1 MDESSLVKVTSALKG
16 TCETM
21 SSNHYSNSKF
31 TQAHDHAKAASNAQH
46 QSETTV
52 AINEHALAAGEFA
65 NAARSTSSIE
75 ALRTLKL
82 LEEHH
87 QRLAELL
94 KIPYDR
100 RAAAASQNPSSET
113 IDEKQESQASDA
125 TSDASSPDDGRT
137 KSGSGQQQQSAGGSP
152 VAAVKGVPSLA
163 QQRRYPSREMTSS
176 IASNLASA
184 RGIRGSRNRSQPI
197 PPSVT
202 NDQAPG
208 NMEVQARRD
217 GSRTKMQ
224 SVLDQSGK
232 PGWIPPT
239 GTTADSPR
247 RETEPKKTEEVAS
260 PASDDGYSRFYSTF
274 GNIINRLSAPLA
286 FAGLPLI
293 TEESSSVTSS
303 SSIPEPHAET
313 PPEPAPAKRSN
324 RLKPSP
330 AAPAEPDL
338 SKIYSRATLRAI
350 SANNPNDSF
359 YVVPT
364 SGHTMSYANIL
375 NFADKE
381 KRRLEASLHSGVG
394 GGGGGGGAGDSLIED
409 DEDDFVDARE
419 SPSMMMAA
427 PTSPGVSR
435 RRGGGA
441 AASKSKTEQNLKNTV
456 EELYLENRGLKDML
470 DKLSKRLHAFEATAQ
485 NSSLALAESIR
496 LRRPGSPAT
505 VGVSP
510 FTTGGGGGMSSTDA
524 VLKARNKELEEQMAM
539 AMQRMEALEKE
550 NRTMARTLEKYRE
563 KWEKLKA
570 GAKARRQAQ
579 GATGESAEADETAA
593 AAS

>member
-1 MDESSLVKVTSALKG
+1 MDESSLVK
-16 TCETM
+16 
-21 SSNHYSNSKF
+21 
-31 TQAHDHAKAASNAQH
+31 AHDHAKAASNAQH

-94 KIPYDR
+94 KIPFDR

-113 IDEKQESQASDA
+113 IDEKHESQASDA
-125 TSDASSPDDGRT
+125 TSDVSSPDDGRT

-152 VAAVKGVPSLA
+152 VATAKGVPSLA

-208 NMEVQARRD
+208 NMEVQPRRD

-239 GTTADSPR
+239 ADSPR
-247 RETEPKKTEEVAS
+247 RETEPRKTEEVAS
-260 PASDDGYSRFYSTF
+260 PAASDDGYSRFYSTF

-303 SSIPEPHAET
+303 SSVPEPHAET

-350 SANNPNDSF
+350 SASNPNDSF

-381 KRRLEASLHSGVG
+381 KRRLEASLHSGVS
-394 GGGGGGGAGDSLIED
+394 GGGGGAGDSLIED

-427 PTSPGVSR
+427 PTSPGVR
-435 RRGGGA
+435 RRGTA
-441 AASKSKTEQNLKNTV
+441 AKPKSEQNLKNTV

-505 VGVSP
+505 VGASP
-510 FTTGGGGGMSSTDA
+510 FTSGGGGGGGMSSTDA

-579 GATGESAEADETAA
+579 GGAGESAEADESAA

>member
-1 MDESSLVKVTSALKG
+1 MDESSLIK
-16 TCETM
+16 
-21 SSNHYSNSKF
+21 
-31 TQAHDHAKAASNAQH
+31 AHDHARAASNATH

-65 NAARSTSSIE
+65 NAARVTTSVE

-87 QRLAELL
+87 QRLSELL
-94 KIPYDR
+94 KLPLDR
-100 RAAAASQNPSSET
+100 RASQNPDT
-113 IDEKQESQASDA
+113 IDEKQESQASD
-125 TSDASSPDDGRT
+125 DPNDVSSPHDARS
-137 KSGSGQQQQSAGGSP
+137 KSGAGHSAGSP
-152 VAAVKGVPSLA
+152 VASTKTVPSLA
-163 QQRRYPSREMTSS
+163 QPRRYPNREMTSS

-184 RGIRGSRNRSQPI
+184 RGIRSSRNRSQPI

-208 NMEVQARRD
+208 SMEVQPRRD
-217 GSRTKMQ
+217 GSKVKMQ
-224 SVLDQSGK
+224 NVLDQSGK

-239 GTTADSPR
+239 GNPEPSR
-247 RETEPKKTEEVAS
+247 REVESDKAEEPTS
-260 PASDDGYSRFYSTF
+260 PPPSDDGYSRFYSTF

-293 TEESSSVTSS
+293 TEESSASSVAAALEP
-303 SSIPEPHAET
+303 PET
-313 PPEPAPAKRSN
+313 PEPAPIKRN
-324 RLKPSP
+324 RLKSS

-350 SANNPNDSF
+350 SAHNPNDSF

-364 SGHTMSYANIL
+364 SGHTVSYANIL

-381 KRRLEASLHSGVG
+381 KRRLEASLHG
-394 GGGGGGGAGDSLIED
+394 GDSFLED
-409 DEDDFVDARE
+409 DDDDFVDARE
-419 SPSMMMAA
+419 SPSV
-427 PTSPGVSR
+427 PLSPSVR
-435 RRGGGA
+435 RRVG
-441 AASKSKTEQNLKNTV
+441 SKPSRSEQQLTNTV

-496 LRRPGSPAT
+496 LRRPGSPSSIA
-505 VGVSP
+505 V
-510 FTTGGGGGMSSTDA
+510 GGGPSTAGGDA
-524 VLKARNKELEEQMAM
+524 VLRSRNRELEEQMAM
-539 AMQRMEALEKE
+539 AVQRMEALEKE
-550 NRTMARTLEKYRE
+550 NKTMARTLEKYRE

-579 GATGESAEADETAA
+579 GTAESADADEAAATAA
-593 AAS
+593 S

>member
-1 MDESSLVKVTSALKG
+1 MDESSLIK
-16 TCETM
+16 
-21 SSNHYSNSKF
+21 
-31 TQAHDHAKAASNAQH
+31 AHDHARAASNATH

-65 NAARSTSSIE
+65 NAARVTTSIE

-87 QRLAELL
+87 QRLSELL
-94 KIPYDR
+94 KLPLDR
-100 RAAAASQNPSSET
+100 RTSQNADT
-113 IDEKQESQASDA
+113 IDEKQESQVSDASDV
-125 TSDASSPDDGRT
+125 SSPDDAGP
-137 KSGSGQQQQSAGGSP
+137 KAGLGQSAGSP
-152 VAAVKGVPSLA
+152 VATTKTVPSLA

-184 RGIRGSRNRSQPI
+184 RGIRSSRNRSQPI

-217 GSRTKMQ
+217 GSRAKMQ
-224 SVLDQSGK
+224 NVLDQSGK

-239 GTTADSPR
+239 GNPEPSR
-247 RETEPKKTEEVAS
+247 REAESRKAEEAAS
-260 PASDDGYSRFYSTF
+260 PPSDDGYSRFYSTF

-293 TEESSSVTSS
+293 TEESPST
-303 SSIPEPHAET
+303 PEPSEA
-313 PPEPAPAKRSN
+313 PEPAPIKRN
-324 RLKPSP
+324 RLKSP

-350 SANNPNDSF
+350 SAHNPNDSF

-364 SGHTMSYANIL
+364 SGHTVSYANIL

-381 KRRLEASLHSGVG
+381 KRRLEASLHG
-394 GGGGGGGAGDSLIED
+394 GDSFIED
-409 DEDDFVDARE
+409 DDDDFVDARE
-419 SPSMMMAA
+419 SPSA
-427 PTSPGVSR
+427 PLSPGAR
-435 RRGGGA
+435 RRVGGKP
-441 AASKSKTEQNLKNTV
+441 SRSEQNLSNTV
-456 EELYLENRGLKDML
+456 EELYLENKGLKDML

-496 LRRPGSPAT
+496 LRRPGSPSSAA
-505 VGVSP
+505 VGGPVAAS
-510 FTTGGGGGMSSTDA
+510 GDA
-524 VLKARNKELEEQMAM
+524 VLRVRNKELEEQMAM
-539 AMQRMEALEKE
+539 AIQRMEALEKE
-550 NRTMARTLEKYRE
+550 NKSMARTLEKYRE

-579 GATGESAEADETAA
+579 GTAESAEADESAVAAAAA
-593 AAS
+593 AASGS

>member
-1 MDESSLVKVTSALKG
+1 MDESSLIK
-16 TCETM
+16 
-21 SSNHYSNSKF
+21 
-31 TQAHDHAKAASNAQH
+31 AHDHARAASNAQH

-65 NAARSTSSIE
+65 NAARVTTSIE

-87 QRLAELL
+87 QRLSELL
-94 KIPYDR
+94 KLPSTAARARTPRPSTRSRNPRPPTQATPPLPTMPDR
-100 RAAAASQNPSSET
+100 
-113 IDEKQESQASDA
+113 KQ
-125 TSDASSPDDGRT
+125 
-137 KSGSGQQQQSAGGSP
+137 
-152 VAAVKGVPSLA
+152 V

-184 RGIRGSRNRSQPI
+184 RGIRSSRNRSQPI

-224 SVLDQSGK
+224 NVLDQSGK

-239 GTTADSPR
+239 GNPESSR
-247 RETEPKKTEEVAS
+247 REAEYRKAEEAAS
-260 PASDDGYSRFYSTF
+260 PPSDDGYSRFYSTF
-274 GNIINRLSAPLA
+274 GSIINRLSAPLA

-293 TEESSSVTSS
+293 AEETPST
-303 SSIPEPHAET
+303 PEPSET
-313 PPEPAPAKRSN
+313 PEPAPIKRN
-324 RLKPSP
+324 RHKSP

-350 SANNPNDSF
+350 SAHNPNDSF

-364 SGHTMSYANIL
+364 SGHTVSYANIL

-381 KRRLEASLHSGVG
+381 KRRLEASLHG
-394 GGGGGGGAGDSLIED
+394 GDSFVED
-409 DEDDFVDARE
+409 DDDDFVDARE
-419 SPSMMMAA
+419 SPSA
-427 PTSPGVSR
+427 PLSPGAR
-435 RRGGGA
+435 RRVGGKP
-441 AASKSKTEQNLKNTV
+441 SRSEQNLSNTV
-456 EELYLENRGLKDML
+456 EELYLENKGLKDML

-496 LRRPGSPAT
+496 LRRPGSPSSAA
-505 VGVSP
+505 VGVSVAA
-510 FTTGGGGGMSSTDA
+510 GGDA
-524 VLKARNKELEEQMAM
+524 VLRVRNKELEEQMAM
-539 AMQRMEALEKE
+539 AIQRMEALEKE
-550 NRTMARTLEKYRE
+550 NKSMARTLEKYRE

-579 GATGESAEADETAA
+579 GTAESAEADEAVAAA
-593 AAS
+593 AASGS

>member
-1 MDESSLVKVTSALKG
+1 MDESSLVK
-16 TCETM
+16 
-21 SSNHYSNSKF
+21 
-31 TQAHDHAKAASNAQH
+31 AHDHAKAASNAQH

-94 KIPYDR
+94 KIPFDR
-100 RAAAASQNPSSET
+100 RAAASQNPSSET

-125 TSDASSPDDGRT
+125 TSDVSSPDDGRT
-137 KSGSGQQQQSAGGSP
+137 KSRSGQQQQSAGGSP
-152 VAAVKGVPSLA
+152 VATVKGVPSLA

-184 RGIRGSRNRSQPI
+184 RGIRGSRNRGQPI

-224 SVLDQSGK
+224 NVLDQSGK
-232 PGWIPPT
+232 PGWIPP
-239 GTTADSPR
+239 TADSPR

-293 TEESSSVTSS
+293 TEESSSITSS

-394 GGGGGGGAGDSLIED
+394 GGGGGAGDSLIED

-435 RRGGGA
+435 RRG
-441 AASKSKTEQNLKNTV
+441 AASKPKTEQNLKNTV

-505 VGVSP
+505 VGASP
-510 FTTGGGGGMSSTDA
+510 FTTGGGGGGGMSSTDA
-524 VLKARNKELEEQMAM
+524 VLKARNKELEEQMSM

-579 GATGESAEADETAA
+579 GGTGESAEADESAA
-593 AAS
+593 AAT

>member
-1 MDESSLVKVTSALKG
+1 MDESSLVK
-16 TCETM
+16 
-21 SSNHYSNSKF
+21 
-31 TQAHDHAKAASNAQH
+31 AHDHAKAASNAQH

-94 KIPYDR
+94 KIPFDR
-100 RAAAASQNPSSET
+100 RAAASQNPSSET

-125 TSDASSPDDGRT
+125 TSDISSPDDGRT

-152 VAAVKGVPSLA
+152 VATVKGVPSLA

-224 SVLDQSGK
+224 NVLDQSGK
-232 PGWIPPT
+232 PGWIPP
-239 GTTADSPR
+239 TADSPR

-260 PASDDGYSRFYSTF
+260 PAASDDGYSRFYSTF

-293 TEESSSVTSS
+293 TEESSSITSS
-303 SSIPEPHAET
+303 SSIPEPPMET
-313 PPEPAPAKRSN
+313 PEPAPAKRT

-394 GGGGGGGAGDSLIED
+394 SGAGGSGAGDSLIED

-427 PTSPGVSR
+427 PTSPGVR
-435 RRGGGA
+435 RRT
-441 AASKSKTEQNLKNTV
+441 ASKPNTEQNLKNTV

-505 VGVSP
+505 VGASP
-510 FTTGGGGGMSSTDA
+510 FTAGGGGGMSSTDA
-524 VLKARNKELEEQMAM
+524 VLKVRNKELEEQMAM

-579 GATGESAEADETAA
+579 GGTGESAEADEAAA

>member
-1 MDESSLVKVTSALKG
+1 MDESSLVK
-16 TCETM
+16 
-21 SSNHYSNSKF
+21 
-31 TQAHDHAKAASNAQH
+31 AHDHAKAASNAQH

-65 NAARSTSSIE
+65 NAARATSSIE

-125 TSDASSPDDGRT
+125 TSDVSSPDDGRT
-137 KSGSGQQQQSAGGSP
+137 KSGSGQQPTGAGSP
-152 VAAVKGVPSLA
+152 VAAVKGVPSLAA

-224 SVLDQSGK
+224 NVLDQSGK

-239 GTTADSPR
+239 GTNDSPR
-247 RETEPKKTEEVAS
+247 RESEPKKAEEVAS
-260 PASDDGYSRFYSTF
+260 PTSDDGYSRFYSTF

-293 TEESSSVTSS
+293 TEESSLSSTS
-303 SSIPEPHAET
+303 SSIPEPHAEM
-313 PPEPAPAKRSN
+313 PPEPAPAKRN

-394 GGGGGGGAGDSLIED
+394 VGGGGSGAGDSLIED

-419 SPSMMMAA
+419 SPSVMA
-427 PTSPGVSR
+427 PTSPGVR
-435 RRGGGA
+435 RRNA
-441 AASKSKTEQNLKNTV
+441 KPRTEQNLKNTV

-505 VGVSP
+505 AGVTTTTP
-510 FTTGGGGGMSSTDA
+510 FTTGGGVGAGVGMSSTDA

-579 GATGESAEADETAA
+579 EGAGESAEADEAAA

>member
-1 MDESSLVKVTSALKG
+1 MSHMSLTLTVL
-16 TCETM
+16 
-21 SSNHYSNSKF
+21 H
-31 TQAHDHAKAASNAQH
+31 QAHDHARAASNATH

-65 NAARSTSSIE
+65 NAARVTTSVE

-87 QRLAELL
+87 QRLSELL
-94 KIPYDR
+94 KLPLDR
-100 RAAAASQNPSSET
+100 RAGQNPDT
-113 IDEKQESQASDA
+113 IDEKQESQASDDPN
-125 TSDASSPDDGRT
+125 DASSPHDARS
-137 KSGSGQQQQSAGGSP
+137 KSWASHSAGSP
-152 VAAVKGVPSLA
+152 VASTKTVPSLA
-163 QQRRYPSREMTSS
+163 QPRRYPNREMTSS

-184 RGIRGSRNRSQPI
+184 RGIRSSRNRSQPI

-208 NMEVQARRD
+208 SMEVQPRRN
-217 GSRTKMQ
+217 GSKVKMQ
-224 SVLDQSGK
+224 TVLDHSGK

-239 GTTADSPR
+239 GNPEPSR
-247 RETEPKKTEEVAS
+247 REAESNKAEEPTS
-260 PASDDGYSRFYSTF
+260 PPPSDDGYSRFYSTF

-286 FAGLPLI
+286 FAGLPLV
-293 TEESSSVTSS
+293 TEESSASS
-303 SSIPEPHAET
+303 SAAALEPPET
-313 PPEPAPAKRSN
+313 PEPAPIKRN
-324 RLKPSP
+324 RLKSS

-338 SKIYSRATLRAI
+338 AKIYSRATLRAI
-350 SANNPNDSF
+350 SAHNPNDSF

-364 SGHTMSYANIL
+364 SGHTVSYANIL

-381 KRRLEASLHSGVG
+381 KRRLEASLHG
-394 GGGGGGGAGDSLIED
+394 GDSFLED
-409 DEDDFVDARE
+409 DDDDFVDARE
-419 SPSMMMAA
+419 SPSVSL
-427 PTSPGVSR
+427 SPSAR
-435 RRGGGA
+435 RRVG
-441 AASKSKTEQNLKNTV
+441 SKPSRTEQQLANTI

-496 LRRPGSPAT
+496 LRRPGSPLSVA
-505 VGVSP
+505 V
-510 FTTGGGGGMSSTDA
+510 GGGPSTAGGDA
-524 VLKARNKELEEQMAM
+524 VLRARNRELEEQMAV
-539 AMQRMEALEKE
+539 AVQRMEALEKE
-550 NRTMARTLEKYRE
+550 NKTMARTLEKYRE

-579 GATGESAEADETAA
+579 GTVESADADEAA

>member
-1 MDESSLVKVTSALKG
+1 MDESSLVK
-16 TCETM
+16 
-21 SSNHYSNSKF
+21 
-31 TQAHDHAKAASNAQH
+31 AHDHAKAASNAQH

-94 KIPYDR
+94 KIPFDR
-100 RAAAASQNPSSET
+100 RAAASQNPSSET

-125 TSDASSPDDGRT
+125 TSDVSSPDDGRT
-137 KSGSGQQQQSAGGSP
+137 KFRSGQQQQFAGGSP
-152 VAAVKGVPSLA
+152 VATVKGVPSLA

-224 SVLDQSGK
+224 NVLDQSGK
-232 PGWIPPT
+232 PGWIPP
-239 GTTADSPR
+239 TADSPR

-286 FAGLPLI
+286 FAGLPLV
-293 TEESSSVTSS
+293 TEESSSITSS
-303 SSIPEPHAET
+303 SSVPEPHAET

-394 GGGGGGGAGDSLIED
+394 GGGGGAGDSLIED

-435 RRGGGA
+435 RRGA
-441 AASKSKTEQNLKNTV
+441 AGKPKTEQNLKNTV

-505 VGVSP
+505 VGASP
-510 FTTGGGGGMSSTDA
+510 FTTGGGGGGGGGGMSSTDA

-579 GATGESAEADETAA
+579 GGAGESAEADEAAAA

>member
-1 MDESSLVKVTSALKG
+1 MDESSLIK
-16 TCETM
+16 
-21 SSNHYSNSKF
+21 
-31 TQAHDHAKAASNAQH
+31 AHDHARAASNATH

-65 NAARSTSSIE
+65 NAARVTTSIE

-87 QRLAELL
+87 QRLSELL
-94 KIPYDR
+94 KIPFDR
-100 RAAAASQNPSSET
+100 RASQTTDT
-113 IDEKQESQASDA
+113 IDEKQESQASD
-125 TSDASSPDDGRT
+125 TSDASSTDDARA
-137 KSGSGQQQQSAGGSP
+137 KAGSGQSAGSL
-152 VAAVKGVPSLA
+152 AATAKAVPSLS
-163 QQRRYPSREMTSS
+163 QPRRYPNREMTSS

-184 RGIRGSRNRSQPI
+184 RGIRSSRNRGQPI
-197 PPSVT
+197 PPSLT

-217 GSRTKMQ
+217 GSRAKMQ
-224 SVLDQSGK
+224 NVLDQSGK

-239 GTTADSPR
+239 GNLEYSR
-247 RETEPKKTEEVAS
+247 REAESKKAEEAAS
-260 PASDDGYSRFYSTF
+260 PPSDDGYSRFYSTF

-293 TEESSSVTSS
+293 TEETPST
-303 SSIPEPHAET
+303 PEPSET
-313 PPEPAPAKRSN
+313 PEPSPIKRN
-324 RLKPSP
+324 RLKSP

-350 SANNPNDSF
+350 SAHNPNDSF

-364 SGHTMSYANIL
+364 SGHTVSYANIL

-381 KRRLEASLHSGVG
+381 KRRLEASLYG
-394 GGGGGGGAGDSLIED
+394 GDSFIDND
-409 DEDDFVDARE
+409 DDDDFVDARE
-419 SPSMMMAA
+419 TPSAPLSPSA
-427 PTSPGVSR
+427 R
-435 RRGGGA
+435 RRVGGKP
-441 AASKSKTEQNLKNTV
+441 SRSEQHLSNTV
-456 EELYLENRGLKDML
+456 EELYLENKGLKDML

-496 LRRPGSPAT
+496 LRRPGSPTSAA
-505 VGVSP
+505 VGGSVPAS
-510 FTTGGGGGMSSTDA
+510 GDA
-524 VLKARNKELEEQMAM
+524 VLRVRNRELEEQMAM
-539 AMQRMEALEKE
+539 AIQRMEALEKE
-550 NRTMARTLEKYRE
+550 NRSMARTLEKYRE

-579 GATGESAEADETAA
+579 GTAESAEVDEAA
-593 AAS
+593 AAAATASGS

>member
-1 MDESSLVKVTSALKG
+1 MDESSLVK
-16 TCETM
+16 
-21 SSNHYSNSKF
+21 
-31 TQAHDHAKAASNAQH
+31 AHDHAKAASNAQH

-65 NAARSTSSIE
+65 NAARATSSIE

-100 RAAAASQNPSSET
+100 CAAAASQNLSSET

-125 TSDASSPDDGRT
+125 TSDVSSPDDGRT
-137 KSGSGQQQQSAGGSP
+137 KSGSGQQPTGAGSP
-152 VAAVKGVPSLA
+152 VATVKGVPSLAA

-197 PPSVT
+197 PPSIT

-224 SVLDQSGK
+224 NVLDQSGK

-239 GTTADSPR
+239 SANDSPR
-247 RETEPKKTEEVAS
+247 KESEPKKTEEVTS
-260 PASDDGYSRFYSTF
+260 PTSDDGYSRFYSTF

-293 TEESSSVTSS
+293 TEESSSSPS
-303 SSIPEPHAET
+303 SSIPGPVS
-313 PPEPAPAKRSN
+313 PPAEPAPAKRN

-381 KRRLEASLHSGVG
+381 KRRLEASLHSGIG
-394 GGGGGGGAGDSLIED
+394 GGGGGSGGAGDSLIED

-419 SPSMMMAA
+419 SPSVMA
-427 PTSPGVSR
+427 PTSPGVR
-435 RRGGGA
+435 RRNA
-441 AASKSKTEQNLKNTV
+441 KPRTEQNLKNTV

-505 VGVSP
+505 AGLTAAP
-510 FTTGGGGGMSSTDA
+510 FTTGGGAGGGVGMSSTDA

-579 GATGESAEADETAA
+579 GGAGESAEADEAA

>member
-1 MDESSLVKVTSALKG
+1 MDESSLVK
-16 TCETM
+16 
-21 SSNHYSNSKF
+21 
-31 TQAHDHAKAASNAQH
+31 AHDHAKAASNAQH

-65 NAARSTSSIE
+65 NAARATSSIE

-137 KSGSGQQQQSAGGSP
+137 KSGSGQQPTGAGSP
-152 VAAVKGVPSLA
+152 VATVKGVPSLAA

-224 SVLDQSGK
+224 NVLDRSGK

-239 GTTADSPR
+239 GTNDSPR
-247 RETEPKKTEEVAS
+247 RESEPKKTEEVAS

-293 TEESSSVTSS
+293 TEESSSSTS
-303 SSIPEPHAET
+303 SSIPGPVEPPA
-313 PPEPAPAKRSN
+313 EPAPAKRN
-324 RLKPSP
+324 RLKLSP

-381 KRRLEASLHSGVG
+381 KRRLEASLHSGLG
-394 GGGGGGGAGDSLIED
+394 GGGGGGGSGAGDSLIED

-419 SPSMMMAA
+419 SPSVMA
-427 PTSPGVSR
+427 PTSPGVR
-435 RRGGGA
+435 RRNA
-441 AASKSKTEQNLKNTV
+441 KPRTEQNLKNTV

-496 LRRPGSPAT
+496 LRRPGSPASA
-505 VGVSP
+505 GVTATP
-510 FTTGGGGGMSSTDA
+510 FTTGGGAGAGVGMSSTDT

-579 GATGESAEADETAA
+579 GGAGESAEADEAAAAAAA

>member
-1 MDESSLVKVTSALKG
+1 MSLVG
-16 TCETM
+16 
-21 SSNHYSNSKF
+21 
-31 TQAHDHAKAASNAQH
+31 AHDHAKAASNAQH

-94 KIPYDR
+94 KIPFDR
-100 RAAAASQNPSSET
+100 RAAASQNPSSET

-125 TSDASSPDDGRT
+125 TSDISSPDDGRT

-152 VAAVKGVPSLA
+152 VATVKGVPSLT

-224 SVLDQSGK
+224 NVLDQSGK
-232 PGWIPPT
+232 PGWIPP
-239 GTTADSPR
+239 TADSPR

-260 PASDDGYSRFYSTF
+260 PAASDDGYSRFYSTF

-293 TEESSSVTSS
+293 TEESSSITSS
-303 SSIPEPHAET
+303 SSIPEPPMET
-313 PPEPAPAKRSN
+313 PEPAPAKRT

-394 GGGGGGGAGDSLIED
+394 SGAGGSGAGDSLIED

-427 PTSPGVSR
+427 PTSPGVR
-435 RRGGGA
+435 RRT
-441 AASKSKTEQNLKNTV
+441 ASKPNTEQNLKNTV

-505 VGVSP
+505 VGASP
-510 FTTGGGGGMSSTDA
+510 FTAGGGGGMSSTDA
-524 VLKARNKELEEQMAM
+524 VLKVRNKELEEQMAM

-579 GATGESAEADETAA
+579 GGTGESAEADEAAA

>member
-1 MDESSLVKVTSALKG
+1 MDESSLVK
-16 TCETM
+16 
-21 SSNHYSNSKF
+21 
-31 TQAHDHAKAASNAQH
+31 AHDHAKAASNAQH

-94 KIPYDR
+94 KIPFDR
-100 RAAAASQNPSSET
+100 RAAASQNPSSET

-125 TSDASSPDDGRT
+125 TSDVSSPDDGRT
-137 KSGSGQQQQSAGGSP
+137 KSRSGQQQQSAGGSP
-152 VAAVKGVPSLA
+152 VATVKGVPSLA
-163 QQRRYPSREMTSS
+163 HQRRYPSREMTSS

-224 SVLDQSGK
+224 NVLDQSGK
-232 PGWIPPT
+232 PGWIPP
-239 GTTADSPR
+239 TADSPR

-293 TEESSSVTSS
+293 TEESSSITSS

-381 KRRLEASLHSGVG
+381 KRRLEASLHSGVS
-394 GGGGGGGAGDSLIED
+394 GGGGGAGDSLIED

-419 SPSMMMAA
+419 SPSLMMAA

-435 RRGGGA
+435 RRG
-441 AASKSKTEQNLKNTV
+441 AASKPKTEQNLKNTV

-505 VGVSP
+505 VGASP
-510 FTTGGGGGMSSTDA
+510 FTTGGGGGGGMSSTDA

-579 GATGESAEADETAA
+579 GGAGESAEADEAA
-593 AAS
+593 APAS

>member
-1 MDESSLVKVTSALKG
+1 MDESSLVK
-16 TCETM
+16 
-21 SSNHYSNSKF
+21 
-31 TQAHDHAKAASNAQH
+31 AHDHAKAASNAQH

-65 NAARSTSSIE
+65 NAARATSSIE

-87 QRLAELL
+87 QRLSELL
-94 KIPYDR
+94 KIPFDR
-100 RAAAASQNPSSET
+100 RGNHHISET
-113 IDEKQESQASDA
+113 IDEKQESQSSAVSNL
-125 TSDASSPDDGRT
+125 SSPDDGRT
-137 KSGSGQQQQSAGGSP
+137 KFGSGQPAGSP
-152 VAAVKGVPSLA
+152 VATAKTVPSLA

-184 RGIRGSRNRSQPI
+184 RGIRGSRSRSQPI

-224 SVLDQSGK
+224 NVLDQSGK

-239 GTTADSPR
+239 GNSESSR
-247 RETEPKKTEEVAS
+247 REAEPKKVEEAVS

-274 GNIINRLSAPLA
+274 GSIINRLSAPLA

-293 TEESSSVTSS
+293 TEESSSSS
-303 SSIPEPHAET
+303 VPEPAET
-313 PPEPAPAKRSN
+313 PPEAAPIKRN

-381 KRRLEASLHSGVG
+381 KRRLEASLHSGG
-394 GGGGGGGAGDSLIED
+394 GGGGDSLIED

-419 SPSMMMAA
+419 SPSVA
-427 PTSPGVSR
+427 PTSPGAR
-435 RRGGGA
+435 RRGA
-441 AASKSKTEQNLKNTV
+441 KPRPEQNLKNTV

-470 DKLSKRLHAFEATAQ
+470 DKLSRRLHAFEATAQ

-496 LRRPGSPAT
+496 LRRPGSPASAGGAGSST
-505 VGVSP
+505 S
-510 FTTGGGGGMSSTDA
+510 GGGTSGSEA
-524 VLKARNKELEEQMAM
+524 VLRARNKELEEQMAT

-550 NRTMARTLEKYRE
+550 NRSMARTLEKYRE

-579 GATGESAEADETAA
+579 GTAESAEADEAA
-593 AAS
+593 AGAS

>member
-1 MDESSLVKVTSALKG
+1 MDESSLIK
-16 TCETM
+16 
-21 SSNHYSNSKF
+21 
-31 TQAHDHAKAASNAQH
+31 AHDHARAASNATH

-65 NAARSTSSIE
+65 NAARVTTSIE

-87 QRLAELL
+87 QRLSELL
-94 KIPYDR
+94 KVPFDR
-100 RAAAASQNPSSET
+100 RASQAT
-113 IDEKQESQASDA
+113 DAIDEKQESQASDA
-125 TSDASSPDDGRT
+125 SDVSSPEYARSKAGSAQSASST
-137 KSGSGQQQQSAGGSP
+137 
-152 VAAVKGVPSLA
+152 VATAKTVPSLS

-184 RGIRGSRNRSQPI
+184 RGIRSSRNRGQPI

-208 NMEVQARRD
+208 NMEVQTRRD
-217 GSRTKMQ
+217 GSRAKMQ
-224 SVLDQSGK
+224 NVLDQSGK

-239 GTTADSPR
+239 GNPESSR
-247 RETEPKKTEEVAS
+247 REAESKKPEEAAS
-260 PASDDGYSRFYSTF
+260 PPSDDGYSRFYSTF
-274 GNIINRLSAPLA
+274 GSIINRLSAPLA

-293 TEESSSVTSS
+293 TEETP
-303 SSIPEPHAET
+303 SIPESSET
-313 PPEPAPAKRSN
+313 SEPSPIKRN
-324 RLKPSP
+324 RLKSP

-364 SGHTMSYANIL
+364 SGHTVSYANIL

-381 KRRLEASLHSGVG
+381 KRRLEASLHG
-394 GGGGGGGAGDSLIED
+394 GDSFID
-409 DEDDFVDARE
+409 DDDDDFVDARE
-419 SPSMMMAA
+419 TPSAPLSPS
-427 PTSPGVSR
+427 TR
-435 RRGGGA
+435 RRVG
-441 AASKSKTEQNLKNTV
+441 SKPSRSEQHLSNTV
-456 EELYLENRGLKDML
+456 EELYLENKGLKDML

-496 LRRPGSPAT
+496 LRRPGSPSSAT
-505 VGVSP
+505 LGGPVSAS
-510 FTTGGGGGMSSTDA
+510 GDA
-524 VLKARNKELEEQMAM
+524 VLRVRNKELEEQMAM
-539 AMQRMEALEKE
+539 AIQRMEALEKE
-550 NRTMARTLEKYRE
+550 NRSMARTLEKYRE

-579 GATGESAEADETAA
+579 GTAESAEADEAA
-593 AAS
+593 AAMASGS

>member
-1 MDESSLVKVTSALKG
+1 MLHIFLTLTAVL
-16 TCETM
+16 
-21 SSNHYSNSKF
+21 
-31 TQAHDHAKAASNAQH
+31 QAHDHARAASNATH

-65 NAARSTSSIE
+65 NAARVTTSVE

-87 QRLAELL
+87 QRLSELL
-94 KIPYDR
+94 KLPLDR
-100 RAAAASQNPSSET
+100 RASQNPDT
-113 IDEKQESQASDA
+113 IDEKQESQASD
-125 TSDASSPDDGRT
+125 DPNDVSSPHDARS
-137 KSGSGQQQQSAGGSP
+137 KSGAGHSAGSP
-152 VAAVKGVPSLA
+152 AASTKTVPSLA
-163 QQRRYPSREMTSS
+163 QPRRYPNREMTSS

-184 RGIRGSRNRSQPI
+184 RGIRSSRNRSQPI

-208 NMEVQARRD
+208 SMEVQPRRD
-217 GSRTKMQ
+217 GSKVKMQ
-224 SVLDQSGK
+224 NVLDQSGK

-239 GTTADSPR
+239 GNPEPSR
-247 RETEPKKTEEVAS
+247 REVESNKAEEPTS
-260 PASDDGYSRFYSTF
+260 PPPSDDGYSRFYSTF

-293 TEESSSVTSS
+293 TEESSASS
-303 SSIPEPHAET
+303 AAAPLEPPET
-313 PPEPAPAKRSN
+313 PEPAPIKRN
-324 RLKPSP
+324 RLKSSV
-330 AAPAEPDL
+330 APAEPDL

-350 SANNPNDSF
+350 SAHNPNDSF

-364 SGHTMSYANIL
+364 SGHTVSYANIL

-381 KRRLEASLHSGVG
+381 KRRLEASLHG
-394 GGGGGGGAGDSLIED
+394 GDSFLED
-409 DEDDFVDARE
+409 DDDDFVDARE
-419 SPSMMMAA
+419 SPSV
-427 PTSPGVSR
+427 PLSPSVR
-435 RRGGGA
+435 RRVG
-441 AASKSKTEQNLKNTV
+441 SKPSRSEQQLTNTV

-496 LRRPGSPAT
+496 LRRPGSPSSIA
-505 VGVSP
+505 V
-510 FTTGGGGGMSSTDA
+510 GGGPSTAGGDA
-524 VLKARNKELEEQMAM
+524 VLRSRNRELEEQMAM
-539 AMQRMEALEKE
+539 AVQRMEALEKE
-550 NRTMARTLEKYRE
+550 NKTMARTLEKYRE

-579 GATGESAEADETAA
+579 GTAESADADEAAAAAA

>member
-1 MDESSLVKVTSALKG
+1 MDESSLVKQI
-16 TCETM
+16 
-21 SSNHYSNSKF
+21 

-94 KIPYDR
+94 KIPFDR
-100 RAAAASQNPSSET
+100 RAAASQNPSSDT

-125 TSDASSPDDGRT
+125 TSAVSSPDDGRS
-137 KSGSGQQQQSAGGSP
+137 KSRSGQQQQSAGGSP
-152 VAAVKGVPSLA
+152 VATVKGVPSLA

-224 SVLDQSGK
+224 NVLDQSGK
-232 PGWIPPT
+232 PGWIPP
-239 GTTADSPR
+239 TADSPR
-247 RETEPKKTEEVAS
+247 RETEPKKTEEVVS

-274 GNIINRLSAPLA
+274 GNIIHRLSAPLA

-293 TEESSSVTSS
+293 TEESSSITSS
-303 SSIPEPHAET
+303 SSVPEPHAET

-381 KRRLEASLHSGVG
+381 KRRLEASFHSGVS
-394 GGGGGGGAGDSLIED
+394 GGGGGAGDSLIED

-435 RRGGGA
+435 RRG
-441 AASKSKTEQNLKNTV
+441 ASGKPKTEQNLKNTV

-505 VGVSP
+505 VGASP
-510 FTTGGGGGMSSTDA
+510 FTTGGGGGGMSSTDA
-524 VLKARNKELEEQMAM
+524 VLKARNKEVEEQMAM

-579 GATGESAEADETAA
+579 GGAGESTEADEAAAA